1 MLSVTQRD
9 PKVPWE
15 QRGEQLAGGSGE
27 GSLEL
32 SLQVVARSYATG
44 LHTLGQDENTENSSR
59 VPGLWE
65 SLGCRTGWGRDT
77 HRGTAGDPTAAEE
90 ELILVY
96 NYGGVPATQRGDRI
110 SQKT

>member
-65 SLGCRTGWGRDT
+65 SPGTWDAGQGGGGTLTGGQLEIPPLPKKNSSLCTTMEVCLQR
-77 HRGTAGDPTAAEE
+77 REE
-90 ELILVY
+90 TE
-96 NYGGVPATQRGDRI
+96 
-110 SQKT
+110 